1 MNAQALEHE
10 GAMVEVY
17 SKMKPD
23 TFTSQFQ
30 TVLTAY
36 YEDIKR
42 VVRASTKSKV
52 VNHKFEDL
60 TCARRRRRCSSS
72 RRRRRRRR
80 CSQLRLPAGRGR
92 SSHTGGEEPPLAP
105 NPGGRSGGGKG
116 RAGEGG
122 KKAFGQA

>member
-1 MNAQALEHE
+1 MNAQALKHE

-23 TFTSQFQ
+23 TFTLQFQ

-52 VNHKFEDL
+52 VKRKFEDR
-60 TCARRRRRCSSS
+60 TCARRRRRSCL
-72 RRRRRRRR
+72 RRR
-80 CSQLRLPAGRGR
+80 
-92 SSHTGGEEPPLAP
+92 
-105 NPGGRSGGGKG
+105 
-116 RAGEGG
+116 
-122 KKAFGQA
+122 